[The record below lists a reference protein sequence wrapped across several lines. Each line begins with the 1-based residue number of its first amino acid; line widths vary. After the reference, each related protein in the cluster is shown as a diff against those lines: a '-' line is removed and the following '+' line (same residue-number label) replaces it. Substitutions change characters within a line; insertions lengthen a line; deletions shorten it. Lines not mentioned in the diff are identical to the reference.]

1 MKGNLANVPT
11 LRFWTEMG
19 FTEIVRDTY
28 VHCEHERPCVVLRAL
43 CKQSNEPLEQG
54 SNRRY
59 P

>member
-1 MKGNLANVPT
+1 MKGNLANVPA

-19 FTEIVRDTY
+19 FTEIVLHY
-28 VHCEHERPCVVLRAL
+28 EHERACVVLR
-43 CKQSNEPLEQG
+43 NEPPEQG